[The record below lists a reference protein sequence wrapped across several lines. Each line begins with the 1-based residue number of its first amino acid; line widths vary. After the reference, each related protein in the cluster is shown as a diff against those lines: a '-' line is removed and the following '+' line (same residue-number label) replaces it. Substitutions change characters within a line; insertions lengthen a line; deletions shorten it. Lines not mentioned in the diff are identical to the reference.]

1 MIGAL
6 FLNDYFSTHVL
17 YSVIKQS
24 SMSER
29 GGRGGRG
36 GGRGGGRSRGRAKKN
51 PLLDMIP
58 TADLGIPGN
67 KRGKAQDKSNYDP
80 QPTFPKFTV
89 PRPAKL
95 KQEEINVVRYYKS
108 LRTKIQD
115 ETPFYIM
122 VRKRGF
128 EEDEDDDRLAF
139 L

>member
-1 MIGAL
+1 
-6 FLNDYFSTHVL
+6 
-17 YSVIKQS
+17 
-24 SMSER
+24 MSER

-95 KQEEINVVRYYKS
+95 KQDEINVVRYYKS

-115 ETPFYIM
+115 ETPFYVM

-128 EEDEDDDRLAF
+128 EEDEDDDGLTF